1 MGLETAIRRVLDQ
14 ARGRIGVA
22 VAELPNGAVTEI
34 NGDETFRA
42 ASVIKVPILYE
53 LFRKSEARKLNL
65 DQVHV
70 MSENNIC
77 AGSGVI
83 RTLHRPL
90 QLTLKDLATLMIII
104 SDNSATNELIDV
116 VGIDAVNSTME
127 SLALH
132 RTVLRRKMLG
142 DVGGDVPFDKDNVSS
157 PCDLVTLLKEIC
169 SAGHLT
175 RRSCES
181 LLEIMKLQQLTNK
194 IPRYLP
200 ANLAI
205 ANKTGTVKGVSNDA
219 GILFLEKPVAIA
231 VMCMDLEHSAYGSDV
246 IASIGRVVYDY
257 YS

>member
-1 MGLETAIRRVLDQ
+1 MGLETAIRHVLDQ

-53 LFRKSEARKLNL
+53 LFRKSETRKLNL

-70 MSENNIC
+70 VSESNIC
-77 AGSGVI
+77 TGSGVI

-90 QLTLKDLATLMIII
+90 QLTLKDLATLMIIV

-116 VGIDAVNSTME
+116 AGIDDVNSTME

-132 RTVLRRKMLG
+132 RTKLRRKMLG
-142 DVGGDVPFDKDNVSS
+142 DAGGDVPFEKDNVSS
-157 PCDLVTLLKEIC
+157 PRDLVTLLKEIY
-169 SAGHLT
+169 SAGHLS
-175 RRSCES
+175 RQSCDS

-200 ANLAI
+200 SNLSI

-219 GILFLEKPVAIA
+219 AILFLEKPIAIV

-246 IASIGRVVYDY
+246 IASIGRVVYNY

>member
-1 MGLETAIRRVLDQ
+1 MGLETAIRHVLDQ

-53 LFRKSEARKLNL
+53 LFRKSETRRLDL
-65 DQVHV
+65 DQVHAV
-70 MSENNIC
+70 SERNIC
-77 AGSGVI
+77 TGSGVI

-90 QLTLKDLATLMIII
+90 QLTLKDLAILMIIV

-116 VGIDAVNSTME
+116 AEIDDVNSTMK

-142 DVGGDVPFDKDNVSS
+142 DAGGDVPFDKDNVSS
-157 PCDLVTLLKEIC
+157 PRDLVTLLKDIYT
-169 SAGHLT
+169 AGHLS
-175 RRSCES
+175 RQSCDS
-181 LLEIMKLQQLTNK
+181 ILEVMKLQQLTNK

-200 ANLAI
+200 SNLSI

-219 GILFLEKPVAIA
+219 GILFLERPIAMA

-246 IASIGRVVYDY
+246 IASIGRVVYDH